1 MSRAIDSESSL
12 GLRRR
17 LIVLKRA
24 STLAVMRDAHLLNLL
39 IAREPRLAPLGAL
52 GLLQIGVTSKV

>member
-1 MSRAIDSESSL
+1 M
-12 GLRRR
+12 
-17 LIVLKRA
+17 KRA
-24 STLAVMRDAHLLNLL
+24 STLAVMRDAHLLNFL